1 MHNISEAD
9 PPASSGSGK
18 RGNRGKS
25 DVRRPENMPLS
36 TVFAHGKLSGNAGEE
51 IRKKAAK

>member
-1 MHNISEAD
+1 MHNISAAD

-51 IRKKAAK
+51 IGKKAAK